1 MSRTLVLGSH
11 RRVRAA
17 APAVTPDWEIVRNF
31 NAGTDGAALTA
42 VGGGL
47 ADAGTQGTFTTEQV
61 YEGALAGKFSILDG
75 QTGFGN
81 WGGIIGFTSSVGK
94 GDDLWLQHYIY
105 IPASFVI
112 DTVNGGGGDVN
123 GSLKYIRLAQSTN
136 GSPVGAG
143 YLDLQMRDD
152 AFTDSDFRILKEGQL
167 PSAFWEYFG
176 ADGTL
181 TRDVW
186 HRHTMHVHFD
196 DVLAASGGTS
206 RIRFWQDG
214 DLLLDTDTIATLN
227 AATHTCYGLF
237 LFTYFNARSTQ
248 DQHLYVDDI
257 RIAKNGTPS
266 WATGLEGV

>member
-1 MSRTLVLGSH
+1 VS
-11 RRVRAA
+11 
-17 APAVTPDWEIVRNF
+17 D
-31 NAGTDGAALTA
+31 
-42 VGGGL
+42 
-47 ADAGTQGTFTTEQV
+47 GTQTTYTTEQV
-61 YEGALAGKFSILDG
+61 YEGSLAAKMSILSG
-75 QTGFGN
+75 QTGFGA
-81 WGGIIGFTSSVGK
+81 WGGIVGFDSPVGK

-123 GSLKYIRLAQSTN
+123 GSLKYIRLAQSAN
-136 GSPVGAG
+136 GVGTAG
-143 YLDLQMRDD
+143 YIDLQLRDD
-152 AFTDSDFRILKEGQL
+152 ASTDADFRILKEAQPGG
-167 PSAFWEYFG
+167 AFWEYFA

-214 DLLLDTDTIATLN
+214 DLLLDTDTIGTLN
-227 AATHTCYGLF
+227 NAAHTCHALY
-237 LFTYFNARSTQ
+237 LFTYFNASSTQ

-257 RIAKNGTPS
+257 RISSSTVPA